1 MIKELKGH
9 IKINNDFFLKGIF
22 EGKYKTDP
30 LKTRNYEELSKIVL
44 LEANIIDAE
53 RCRYEEI
60 ILLDGDVLEFNE
72 PIEMNISLK
81 NEKSK
86 GFKFKEDLDNI
97 KISNVNLSDQ
107 IIEGHIVYG
116 VIKGEILC
124 SLPSVKDIQPQTFL
138 PIQDTI
144 ILDENHKQKRKI
156 FKFNFNREAFFS
168 FLKLLGVLLLFYLIV
183 LGLSKIDSEKV
194 YNSLPNY
201 KKNQTIPLTDLYGQK
216 VVKVEIDNQITTF
229 LLDTGASSTVI
240 SMSYLKKLM
249 RSGYISRSKNFIEY
263 RNFTIA
269 DGSNVYGEVWNIPL
283 MILGDVELKNV
294 EVAAIEGD
302 NITFLLG
309 MSTLNKL
316 GEYKISPNE
325 NLIIID

>member
-30 LKTRNYEELSKIVL
+30 LKTRDYEELSKIVL
-44 LEANIIDAE
+44 LEANIIDAV

-60 ILLDGDVLEFNE
+60 ILIDGDVLEFNE

-97 KISNVNLSDQ
+97 KIFNVNLSDQ

-144 ILDENHKQKRKI
+144 ILDDNHKQKRKI
-156 FKFNFNREAFFS
+156 FKFNF
-168 FLKLLGVLLLFYLIV
+168 
-183 LGLSKIDSEKV
+183 
-194 YNSLPNY
+194 
-201 KKNQTIPLTDLYGQK
+201 
-216 VVKVEIDNQITTF
+216 TF
-229 LLDTGASSTVI
+229 HIG
-240 SMSYLKKLM
+240 
-249 RSGYISRSKNFIEY
+249 F
-263 RNFTIA
+263 
-269 DGSNVYGEVWNIPL
+269 
-283 MILGDVELKNV
+283 
-294 EVAAIEGD
+294 
-302 NITFLLG
+302 
-309 MSTLNKL
+309 
-316 GEYKISPNE
+316 
-325 NLIIID
+325 

>member
-30 LKTRNYEELSKIVL
+30 LKTRDYEELSKIVL
-44 LEANIIDAE
+44 LEANIIDAV

-60 ILLDGDVLEFNE
+60 ILIDGDVLEFNE

-97 KISNVNLSDQ
+97 KIFNVNLSDQ

-144 ILDENHKQKRKI
+144 ILDDNHKQKRKI

-168 FLKLLGVLLLFYLIV
+168 FLKLLGVLLLFYLIA

-201 KKNQTIPLTDLYGQK
+201 KKNQTISLTDSYGQK

-249 RSGYISRSKNFIEY
+249 RSGYISRSKNFIEN

-269 DGSNVYGEVWNIPL
+269 DGSDVYGEVWNIPL